1 MSDTALIARRCQRW
15 FGGLAVAAFAVMD
28 VHAQQPAA
36 EEAVEAAY
44 LHKFPGFVEWPAD
57 AFKTTSS
64 PIVIGLVGAPRVL
77 EELTKIARG
86 RLVLGRPVEARA
98 IGGTELPP
106 DLQVLFISKDS
117 AGETASLI
125 DQARRDHVLVVT
137 DLPEGLKTGA
147 AIDFV
152 QIDGRLRFE
161 ASPAAARRAE
171 LKLSSNLLSVA
182 AKVVEEA
189 P

>member
-1 MSDTALIARRCQRW
+1 MPDMAHTARRCLRW
-15 FGGLAVAAFAVMD
+15 LGGLAVAVFAAVN
-28 VHAQQPAA
+28 VHAQLPVA
-36 EEAVEAAY
+36 EDAVEAAY

-57 AFKTTSS
+57 AFKTAST

-77 EELTKIARG
+77 DELTKIARG

-98 IGGTELPP
+98 VVGAELPR
-106 DLQVLFISKDS
+106 DLQVLFISKDA
-117 AGETASLI
+117 AGDVPSII
-125 DQARRDHVLVVT
+125 DQARRAHMLVVT

-147 AIDFV
+147 VIDFV

-161 ASPAAARRAE
+161 ASLPAAHRAD

-182 AKVVEEA
+182 AKVIEET